1 MENLIVRGGNIF
13 SVRMIRCP
21 DGWSMLRFFNTTATL
36 MGITQYYKQKEYP
49 SLDVI
54 PAKAGIQCF
63 VWFPASAGTSLDSR
77 FHGNDKKSRCRVKK
91 IE

>member
-1 MENLIVRGGNIF
+1 
-13 SVRMIRCP
+13 
-21 DGWSMLRFFNTTATL
+21 

-77 FHGNDKKSRCRVKK
+77 FHGNDKKSRCRIRSSGLK
-91 IE
+91 IYLFFPGLRIYGYPASRFPGYLIT

>member
-1 MENLIVRGGNIF
+1 
-13 SVRMIRCP
+13 
-21 DGWSMLRFFNTTATL
+21 

-54 PAKAGIQCF
+54 PAKARFRVATTGIQCF

-77 FHGNDKKSRCRVKK
+77 FHGNDKKSRCRIKK
-91 IE
+91 KRYNDDYKSEQ